1 MSALST
7 LRYYTLDEVGCNT
20 LRGFFSPFSPLIF
33 FPCSNF
39 QVAVHATS
47 ESCWVLLWDYVYDI
61 TKLLVSRPPH
71 AAKSILSVAG
81 KDISHLFE
89 HGRSLGI
96 SDLNVREFSIGTASH
111 PITALIAPR
120 SGLRALA
127 FPSRQAPD
135 DRTDKAP
142 LSPWWQDETLIVGRL
157 ASKLRK
163 IIVKNVLTGHEHF
176 MEVPSEEILADV
188 RKRYLEFNRQA
199 EDCIWRAL
207 KQNEAGNATSFELDM
222 NSTLEANGIADD
234 TENFDRKRI
243 AFAPFVPVLYL
254 HFTDSSSAQ

>member
-1 MSALST
+1 M
-7 LRYYTLDEVGCNT
+7 
-20 LRGFFSPFSPLIF
+20 
-33 FPCSNF
+33 
-39 QVAVHATS
+39 
-47 ESCWVLLWDYVYDI
+47 LLWDYVYDI

-188 RKRYLEFNRQA
+188 RKRYLEF
-199 EDCIWRAL
+199 CL
-207 KQNEAGNATSFELDM
+207 LYTSPSPRDISGSRM
-222 NSTLEANGIADD
+222 
-234 TENFDRKRI
+234 
-243 AFAPFVPVLYL
+243 P
-254 HFTDSSSAQ
+254 SSACRLNSRYLLRTSAKISSEGTSMKCS

>member
-1 MSALST
+1 M
-7 LRYYTLDEVGCNT
+7 
-20 LRGFFSPFSPLIF
+20 
-33 FPCSNF
+33 
-39 QVAVHATS
+39 
-47 ESCWVLLWDYVYDI
+47 LLWDCVYDI
-61 TKLLVSRPPH
+61 TKLLVSFPPH
-71 AAKSILSVAG
+71 AVKSILSVAG

-89 HGRSLGI
+89 HGRTLGI
-96 SDLNVREFSIGTASH
+96 SDLNVREFSVGTASH

-199 EDCIWRAL
+199 EDCIWMAL
-207 KQNEAGNATSFELDM
+207 KQKNEAGNATLFELDM
-222 NSTLEANGIADD
+222 NSTLEANG
-234 TENFDRKRI
+234 
-243 AFAPFVPVLYL
+243 
-254 HFTDSSSAQ
+254 